1 MEVHTFNFYWH
12 HHGGEVGSHSLPP
25 DEGASSNS
33 WVASLK
39 SGGWGVQGEV
49 PHHHRMGVE
58 IQALY
63 LASSNTAWAQRV
75 ASTSLLPPVK
85 WGSLGPL
92 PQLPNLFSK
101 VRVWNGFFPGILLKG
116 GIYYQNFSVLLGCT
130 FPVFGQQKTG
140 FSWDSVFFHC
150 RFCVVGLLQQ
160 PLWHTGGKKKTQRT
174 HRHVIPW
181 ILGSLTSPPS
191 LYLSET
197 SYACFTCNVQFSA
210 VRSGKAKGECIYSIY

>member
-1 MEVHTFNFYWH
+1 MEVQTSPFTFYWH

-33 WVASLK
+33 WMASLK

-63 LASSNTAWAQRV
+63 LASSNTAWARRV
-75 ASTSLLPPVK
+75 ASTSLLPPVR

-101 VRVWNGFFPGILLKG
+101 VRVWNDFFPGILLKW
-116 GIYYQNFSVLLGCT
+116 GIYYQKFSVLLGCA
-130 FPVFGQQKTG
+130 
-140 FSWDSVFFHC
+140 SS
-150 RFCVVGLLQQ
+150 GLLATENRLFLGLCLL
-160 PLWHTGGKKKTQRT
+160 PLPLLCCGASPATTMTYRRQKENPENSLS
-174 HRHVIPW
+174 RHSLNPRV
-181 ILGSLTSPPS
+181 LNQSTLLSLTFRDF
-191 LYLSET
+191 LCLFYM
-197 SYACFTCNVQFSA
+197 
-210 VRSGKAKGECIYSIY
+210 